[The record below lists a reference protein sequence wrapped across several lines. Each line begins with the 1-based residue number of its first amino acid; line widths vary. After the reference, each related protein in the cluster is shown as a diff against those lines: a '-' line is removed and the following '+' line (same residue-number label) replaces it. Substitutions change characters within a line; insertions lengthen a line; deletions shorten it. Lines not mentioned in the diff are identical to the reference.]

1 MKHLFAKLFLF
12 ALLLFPAAGSAST
25 SPAGPVREIK
35 PSLVNPEVLATI
47 FSGHEYLH
55 YNVSWSGGIKIGD
68 IYLVINPEAQEDGAY
83 HISAK
88 VKDYG
93 PLRLIYPVDDTFDCF
108 VRGPMKLPYLYKV
121 HQIEGRG
128 GREIRRTTWYDQ
140 ELGQVRYQRN
150 ENEPELFDVDGTVY
164 NEFAAFIITRAL
176 TFAEGETM
184 IVPTFADGKRHE
196 VRVNKLG
203 RETRSTL
210 FGEVQTL
217 KIEPR
222 LQFKGLYDKSGAT
235 VLWLTDD
242 ACRVPVS
249 IQSRIV
255 IGSLTAEL
263 VDYTNTAC
271 TELSAEPAL

>member
-1 MKHLFAKLFLF
+1 MKHVFLQLFLLVLFLF
-12 ALLLFPAAGSAST
+12 PATVSAAT
-25 SPAGPVREIK
+25 SPAEPVREIK
-35 PSLVNPEVLATI
+35 PSLVDPEVLAII
-47 FSGHEYLH
+47 FSGYEYLH
-55 YNVSWSGGIKIGD
+55 YSVSWSGGVKIGD
-68 IYLVINPEAQEDGAY
+68 IYLVIHPESEEEGAY
-83 HISAK
+83 RISAK

-121 HQIEGRG
+121 HQREGRG
-128 GREIRRTTWYDQ
+128 GREIRRTTWFDQ

-150 ENEPELFDVDGTVY
+150 ENKPELFEVEGPVY

-176 TFAEGETM
+176 TFREGEAM
-184 IVPTFADGKRHE
+184 IVPTFADRKSHE
-196 VRVNKLG
+196 VLVNKLG
-203 RETRSTL
+203 TETRSTL

-217 KIEPR
+217 RIEPR
-222 LQFKGLYDKSGAT
+222 LQFRGLYDKSGAT

-255 IGSLTAEL
+255 IGSLTADL
-263 VDYTNTAC
+263 VDYSNAAC
-271 TELSAEPAL
+271 TILSPEPAP

>member
-1 MKHLFAKLFLF
+1 MKHIALYQFLLVLFFFL
-12 ALLLFPAAGSAST
+12 PAGSAVA

-35 PSLVNPEVLATI
+35 PSLVDPAVLATI
-47 FSGHEYLH
+47 FSGKEYLH
-55 YNVSWSGGIKIGD
+55 YSVSWSGGIKIGD
-68 IYLVINPEAQEDGAY
+68 IYLEIYPESKEEGGY

-93 PLRLIYPVDDTFDCF
+93 PLRLIYPVDDTFDCV

-121 HQIEGRG
+121 HQREGHGDRV
-128 GREIRRTTWYDQ
+128 IRRTTWYDQ
-140 ELGQVRYQRN
+140 KLGQIRYQRN
-150 ENEPELFDVDGTVY
+150 ENKPELFDVDGSVY

-176 TFAEGETM
+176 TYKEGEAM

-203 RETRSTL
+203 KETRSTL

-217 KIEPR
+217 RIEPR
-222 LQFKGLYDKSGAT
+222 MQFKGLYDKSGAT

-242 ACRVPVS
+242 TCRIPVS

-263 VDYTNTAC
+263 VDYSNAAC
-271 TELSAEPAL
+271 AEHSAGPAS

>member
-1 MKHLFAKLFLF
+1 MKRFSLYQFLLVLFLF
-12 ALLLFPAAGSAST
+12 LATGSVAAPPAE
-25 SPAGPVREIK
+25 PVREIK
-35 PSLVNPEVLATI
+35 PSLVDPAVLATI
-47 FSGHEYLH
+47 FSGKEYLH
-55 YNVSWSGGIKIGD
+55 YSVSWSGGIKIGD
-68 IYLVINPEAQEDGAY
+68 IYLEIYPESQEEGAY

-88 VKDYG
+88 VKDFG

-108 VRGPMKLPYLYKV
+108 VRGPMKRPYLYKV
-121 HQIEGRG
+121 HQREGHG
-128 GREIRRTTWYDQ
+128 DREIRRTTWYDQ

-150 ENEPELFDVDGTVY
+150 ENEPELFDIDGSLY

-176 TFAEGETM
+176 TFKEGEAM

-203 RETRSTL
+203 KETRSTL

-222 LQFKGLYDKSGAT
+222 MQFKGLYDKSGAT

-263 VDYTNTAC
+263 VDYSNPAC
-271 TELSAEPAL
+271 TALSAGPAP